1 MNQLRT
7 AQQLYVRKE
16 FELALVACLESTR
29 ELSAGNHRETC
40 AKRSCYCFPAVCLA
54 IQLFGETNRH
64 KDIIPFCRE
73 WYTHIASI
81 PSYVLSLCLALLARA
96 GLYNEA
102 ETLMNTWCAE
112 KNPSQTWS
120 AMENVAEAKDINQ
133 VLTTYARTVLF
144 PQRKFVAVT
153 QILDKMT
160 SYLSSTCLMQLQE
173 ENSKHI
179 QMSTK
184 SDRNASLRSSPS
196 ESKQTPEHPGH
207 NGPPSQ
213 VLTFFSALYR
223 WMVGKMTS
231 INVANMKTLSPR
243 LVLGLILIAFVLVRK
258 ARGSTRARLA
268 LQ

>member
-40 AKRSCYCFPAVCLA
+40 AKRSCYCFPAVCLT
-54 IQLFGETNRH
+54 IQLFGETNRQ
-64 KDIIPFCRE
+64 KDIIPFCCE
-73 WYTHIASI
+73 WYAHIASI

-96 GLYNEA
+96 GLHNEA

-133 VLTTYARTVLF
+133 VLTTYVRTVLL

-173 ENSKHI
+173 ENSKH
-179 QMSTK
+179 MLLSAK
-184 SDRNASLRSSPS
+184 SDGNVCLHSSPS
-196 ESKQTPEHPGH
+196 ESQHTPEH

-223 WMVGKMTS
+223 WMVGKMTNIS
-231 INVANMKTLSPR
+231 VANAKTLSPR
-243 LVLGLILIAFVLVRK
+243 LVLGLILVAFVLVQK
-258 ARGSTRARLA
+258 ARRSTRTRLA